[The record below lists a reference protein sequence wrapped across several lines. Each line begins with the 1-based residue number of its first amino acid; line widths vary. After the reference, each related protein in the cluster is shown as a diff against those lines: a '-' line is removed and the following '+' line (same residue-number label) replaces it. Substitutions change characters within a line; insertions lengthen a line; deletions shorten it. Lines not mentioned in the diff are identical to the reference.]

1 MRQHTRGGEN
11 YMRKNK
17 AGIFLCV
24 IAVVAMLGITG
35 MKTYA
40 AETPDMEKKGSVH
53 LTMQLDGE
61 AVPGGT
67 LTLYRA
73 GMIEED
79 DGNYSFVPEEAFR
92 DWGDSFWEGNSSGEG
107 DSFGKGDFFGKED
120 YVRLA
125 ESLAEYVREQ
135 GLAGITNEIGQ
146 DGIVSFTVLEPGLY
160 LLVQD
165 VAAEG
170 YNKAAPFLVSVPMT
184 ENGSYI
190 YDVDASPKVELTKAP
205 AEPEQPETPTGPK
218 LPQTG
223 QLNWPI
229 PLLVVAGLCL
239 LSVGWLLRFGKQEH
253 DGRKMRLGKKESG
266 RRKADLEK

>member
-1 MRQHTRGGEN
+1 MRN
-11 YMRKNK
+11 RKIFSATDTAK
-17 AGIFLCV
+17 LLWRTIDTAGIFRCILCA
-24 IAVVAMLGITG
+24 IAVVAMLCTMG
-35 MKTYA
+35 MTAYA
-40 AETPDMEKKGSVH
+40 HEVPDMTKNGSIH
-53 LTMQLDGE
+53 ITMQLDGE

-73 GMIEED
+73 GMIDED
-79 DGNYSFVPEEAFR
+79 DGNYSFVPEEEFWE
-92 DWGDSFWEGNSSGEG
+92 WGDSFGDGNSFGEG
-107 DSFGKGDFFGKED
+107 DSA
-120 YVRLA
+120 RLA

-135 GLAGITNEIGQ
+135 GMTGTTREIGA
-146 DGIVSFTVLEPGLY
+146 DGAVLFADLEPGRY

-184 ENGSYI
+184 ENGSYL

-239 LSVGWLLRFGKQEH
+239 LSAGWLLRFGKQESG
-253 DGRKMRLGKKESG
+253 GRKTRFEKQKSG
-266 RRKADLEK
+266 GRSADLEK